1 MAVEFF
7 ATVTGS
13 KQGVFKPEGPP
24 SGPGKGKIRGVAFT
38 YAVNSPRDPAT
49 GLPTGKRQHQPVTFT
64 KEWGASSPQFYQSA
78 FTNETLTTV
87 LFEFYA
93 TQVDGKTVVD
103 HTIKLTDVTIA
114 SVGQSLHEGQAGGPL
129 VDSGDLQTIAFVFQ
143 KIEITNLLAGTQASD
158 DWEARV

>member
-13 KQGVFKPEGPP
+13 KQGTFKPEGPP

-38 YAVNSPRDPAT
+38 YGVNTPHDPAT
-49 GLPTGKRQHQPVTFT
+49 GQSTGRRQHQPVNFT
-64 KEWGASSPQFYQSA
+64 KEWGASSPQFYQA
-78 FTNETLTTV
+78 IFTNETLTTV

-103 HTIKLTDVTIA
+103 HTIKLTDVTID
-114 SVGQSLHEGQAGGPL
+114 SVSQSVHNGQPGGPP
-129 VDSGDLQTIAFVFQ
+129 VDSRELQTIAFVFQ
-143 KIEITNLLAGTQASD
+143 KIEITSTTGGTQASD